1 MRIFLHVFRYTNRIL
16 GCRID
21 KVNKNTERMCRIV
34 WTVVTVTVSEL
45 WVNTRNKG
53 VLFMEKNERSSAVLR
68 VVVKTESL

>member
-1 MRIFLHVFRYTNRIL
+1 
-16 GCRID
+16 
-21 KVNKNTERMCRIV
+21 MCRIV

-68 VVVKTESL
+68 IVVKTESL